1 MRTWIAASLGAMA
14 LMPFAMAQSRG
25 EMLYATHCIGCH
37 TTQLHWRD
45 KRTAVD
51 WASLQFEVRRWQD
64 AASLGWSDTDIA
76 DVARYLNQRIYRF
89 EQPRDPQSGGQ
100 MLPSRSVQGRA
111 RSTAG

>member
-1 MRTWIAASLGAMA
+1 
-14 LMPFAMAQSRG
+14 MAQSRG
-25 EMLYATHCIGCH
+25 EMLDATHCIGA
-37 TTQLHWRD
+37 TPRRDWRD

-64 AASLGWSDTDIA
+64 AASLGWSDTDNA

-111 RSTAG
+111 RNTAG